1 MKQYRIMLNGIDAVK
16 SFVSMINNYNV
27 QADLQ
32 CGSYAVDA
40 QSILGIF
47 TLNLTQELLL
57 VVRAIHPENY
67 IEEFENELQPY
78 LIT

>member
-16 SFVSMINNYNV
+16 SFVNIINSYNI
-27 QADLQ
+27 QADLH

-47 TLNLTQELLL
+47 TLNLTKELELI
-57 VVRAIHPENY
+57 VRSIRPENY
-67 IEEFENELQPY
+67 IEEFENDIKSFV
-78 LIT
+78 IT